1 MNLKNF
7 KHNPRFYGRRKGRK
21 LSKSG
26 ITALESSDSYFIHE
40 NNFREFLL
48 ESENQIVL
56 EIGFGDGDNLVN
68 SAIKNENLLH
78 IGADP
83 FLNANVKCIKKL
95 LKNNLKNVKI
105 WPDDIRKII
114 TYFPFNSIIAVK
126 ILFPDPWPKLKHKN
140 RRLIQKEFINTLYN
154 ILCPNGIITIATD
167 HKIMKSWIL
176 EIFQKNIGY
185 VWKAETQ
192 KDWQTQPDDCFETK
206 YQKKSLI
213 ENRIPSWFLF
223 EKK

>member
-1 MNLKNF
+1 M
-7 KHNPRFYGRRKGRK
+7 RK
-21 LSKSG
+21 LAKSG

-95 LKNNLKNVKI
+95 LKNN
-105 WPDDIRKII
+105 
-114 TYFPFNSIIAVK
+114 
-126 ILFPDPWPKLKHKN
+126 
-140 RRLIQKEFINTLYN
+140 
-154 ILCPNGIITIATD
+154 
-167 HKIMKSWIL
+167 
-176 EIFQKNIGY
+176 
-185 VWKAETQ
+185 
-192 KDWQTQPDDCFETK
+192 
-206 YQKKSLI
+206 
-213 ENRIPSWFLF
+213 FLF
-223 EKK
+223 KKKFAIMAPKMVS